1 MHILSELEKIDILRE
16 RVGVGY
22 GEAKQLL
29 DACDGDVVE
38 ALVMYENKHVD
49 EDPKARLLATLE
61 RLVRQGNITRLRV
74 RRGERTYLEVPVTAG
89 VIGAALAP
97 QLFVLAGLACL
108 FSRCTVEFQTVDD
121 KERDGWHEVIAEDA
135 PAT

>member
-1 MHILSELEKIDILRE
+1 MHTLSELEKIDILRE
-16 RVGVGY
+16 RVGIGY

-38 ALVMYENKHVD
+38 ALVLYE
-49 EDPKARLLATLE
+49 ERQAETDPKARLVASLE
-61 RLVRQGNITRLRV
+61 RLVHQGNVTRLRI
-74 RRGERTYLEVPVTAG
+74 RKGEKTYLEIPVTAG

-97 QLFVLAGLACL
+97 QLFVIAGLACL
-108 FSRCTVEFQTVDD
+108 VGRCTVEFQRN
-121 KERDGWHEVIAEDA
+121 EDGAEEAWHELNAEDA

>member
-1 MHILSELEKIDILRE
+1 MHTLSELEKIDILRE

-29 DACDGDVVE
+29 DACDGDVIE
-38 ALVMYENKHVD
+38 ALIMYED
-49 EDPKARLLATLE
+49 EQAEADPKARLVASLE

-74 RRGERTYLEVPVTAG
+74 RKGERTYLEIPVTAG
-89 VIGAALAP
+89 VVGAAIAP

-108 FSRCTVEFQTVDD
+108 LGRCTVEFQRSDPGEET
-121 KERDGWHEVIAEDA
+121 GWHEMAMEDA